1 MPRVSGKPKA
11 LLAWSSGKDS
21 AWSLRSQEHTS
32 ELQSPFHIWGGAF
45 AAEDVQ
51 LVANPGYNSARGP
64 VWVLSLR
71 GHLEF

>member
-1 MPRVSGKPKA
+1 MTPPACPAAPGSYLSYGRETIVE
-11 LLAWSSGKDS
+11 
-21 AWSLRSQEHTS
+21 QYYNV
-32 ELQSPFHIWGGAF
+32 HIWRGAF

-51 LVANPGYNSARGP
+51 FVANPGYNSARGP

>member
-1 MPRVSGKPKA
+1 MTAAGLPARPRQLPQLRRARRSSSSTTTSTSG
-11 LLAWSSGKDS
+11 
-21 AWSLRSQEHTS
+21 
-32 ELQSPFHIWGGAF
+32 GGAF

-51 LVANPGYNSARGP
+51 FVANPGYNSARGP